1 MRRSV
6 MVLLVVAVAAAYPA
20 QGDDRQ
26 SERRIAAQTALQ
38 DWYSCIECQDG
49 ELDKLIRY
57 QDLVEETLTITLKRG
72 PSPARR
78 AEIEARLRSSYRS
91 SPSQTIP
98 ENRYVELFMSNMDS
112 KFRARAATAL
122 GRIGT
127 ESAQRALKEAEQDK
141 NLRQDVRL
149 AAKEALRSGS
159 IR

>member
-6 MVLLVVAVAAAYPA
+6 MMLMVVAVAAACPV

-26 SERRIAAQTALQ
+26 SERLINAQRALQ
-38 DWYSCIECQDG
+38 DWYNCIECQDG
-49 ELDKLIRY
+49 ELDKLTQY
-57 QDLVEETLTITLKRG
+57 KDLVEETLTITLERG

-98 ENRYVELFMSNMDS
+98 ENRYVELFMSNIDA

-127 ESAQRALKEAEQDK
+127 PSAQRALEKAEQDK
-141 NLRQDVRL
+141 KLRLDVRL
-149 AAKEALRSGS
+149 AVKEARA
-159 IR
+159 RHR